1 MTKKRYDYLDV
12 ARGLGIIAVIWGH
25 ITSHWSGNFVYLF
38 HMPLFF
44 IISGMLFRKEKYNSF
59 YSFIKKRSKR
69 LLVPYVIYSIVTWCV
84 WACFN
89 YFGHKDVD
97 SYLAPLLQTIF
108 AQGSGQFFLHNSPLW
123 FVPCLFAI
131 EIMYFFISKYKDVY
145 VILIS
150 SAIATLSMILE
161 YCYGDSYLYLL
172 PWNFDA
178 AMMALPFYA
187 TGNIAMRHL
196 NHKSINDWITSH
208 KITSLFLVLIS
219 FIVIGVSLIWF
230 GSPSMGYSYYG
241 NESMFFIRAF
251 IGSTATII
259 LSALISNSRL
269 SFDTYKKLVE
279 FLKWMGKVSLDVM
292 CSHVPIKGVLIA
304 FLAKIIHVSTGDIMK
319 SVLLSL
325 LVFAITIV
333 IDTMIVYVIKHK
345 EILRLKNKYR

>member
-44 IISGMLFRKEKYNSF
+44 IISGMLFRREKYNSF
-59 YSFIKKRSKR
+59 FSFIKIRSHR
-69 LLVPYVIYSIVTWCV
+69 LLVPYAIYSIVTWCI
-84 WACFN
+84 WASFN

-150 SAIATLSMILE
+150 SAIATVSMILE
-161 YCYGDSYLYLL
+161 YFYGESYLYLL

-187 TGNIAMRHL
+187 IGNIAMRHL
-196 NHKSINDWITSH
+196 NHKSINDWVASN
-208 KITSLFLVLIS
+208 KIRCFSLVIIS

-241 NESMFFIRAF
+241 NEIMFYIRAF
-251 IGSTATII
+251 IGSIATII
-259 LSALISNSRL
+259 LSSLISNSNAC
-269 SFDTYKKLVE
+269 FYIYEKLVE

-292 CSHVPIKGVLIA
+292 CTHVPIKGIIIVL
-304 FLAKIIHVSTGDIMK
+304 FAKMIHVSTGDIMK
-319 SVLLSL
+319 SFSLSL
-325 LVFAITIV
+325 LVFAITTI
-333 IDTMIVYVIKHK
+333 IDTIIVYVIKHK
-345 EILRLKNKYR
+345 ELLKLKNKNR